1 MIFTIGN
8 EDYMQLDIFM
18 EFAPQEFSKCF
29 DIEIFNDGFNET
41 QEVFEVVIE
50 VDSPNVII
58 GSPSVFV
65 IIRDSGKSQIYYS
78 HNLLEVGPFLLRLWS
93 RIL

>member
-8 EDYMQLDIFM
+8 EDYMQLDIIL
-18 EFAPQEFSKCF
+18 EFAPQVFSKCF

-65 IIRDSGKSQIYYS
+65 IIRDSGKSQILFS
-78 HNLLEVGPFLLRLWS
+78 QFT
-93 RIL
+93 